1 MANTTWQVT
10 GDYFESCSCDYLC
23 PCVTSNLTVPGTK
36 GHCDFALVFHVDR
49 GRHGTLSL
57 DDLSF
62 VIVGH
67 APERMDKGNWKVALI
82 TDERATPQQREA
94 LVAIGSGQAGGPMA
108 GLAPLIGT
116 FLGVEAK
123 PIRFEKKGM
132 SRSVVVPGVLDEAI
146 EGVASVANPDEPL
159 YIDNTLHPANARL
172 ALAKAVRSHLH
183 LFGINWDDDSGR
195 NNGHFARFD
204 WKGE

>member
-116 FLGVEAK
+116 FPRRRGEAD
-123 PIRFEKKGM
+123 PFREKGDDTFGR
-132 SRSVVVPGVLDEAI
+132 RSGRARRGYRGRRQRRQCGRAALHRQHPPSCQCPPRTGESSAQPS
-146 EGVASVANPDEPL
+146 ASVR
-159 YIDNTLHPANARL
+159 HRL
-172 ALAKAVRSHLH
+172 
-183 LFGINWDDDSGR
+183 GR
-195 NNGHFARFD
+195 
-204 WKGE
+204 

>member
-1 MANTTWQVT
+1 VANTTWQVT
-10 GDYFESCSCDYLC
+10 GDYFESCSCDYLR
-23 PCVTSNLTVPGTK
+23 PCVTNNLTVPGTK
-36 GHCDFALVFHVDR
+36 GHCDFALVFHVDH
-49 GRHGTLSL
+49 GQHGTLSL

-82 TDERATPQQREA
+82 TDERATAQQREA

-116 FLGVEAK
+116 FLGVDAK

-132 SRSVVVPGVLDEAI
+132 TRSVPGRHGDELLS
-146 EGVASVANPDEPL
+146 ELGSCVAQ
-159 YIDNTLHPANARL
+159 AR
-172 ALAKAVRSHLH
+172 AAHVKTR
-183 LFGINWDDDSGR
+183 
-195 NNGHFARFD
+195 
-204 WKGE
+204 

>member
-1 MANTTWQVT
+1 
-10 GDYFESCSCDYLC
+10 
-23 PCVTSNLTVPGTK
+23 LTVPGTK
-36 GHCDFALVFHVDR
+36 GHCDFALVFHVDH
-49 GRHGTLSL
+49 GQHGTLSL

-82 TDERATPQQREA
+82 TDERATAQQREA

-116 FLGVEAK
+116 FLGVDAK

-132 SRSVVVPGVLDEAI
+132 TRSVPGRHGDELLS
-146 EGVASVANPDEPL
+146 ELGSCVAQ
-159 YIDNTLHPANARL
+159 AR
-172 ALAKAVRSHLH
+172 AAHVKTR
-183 LFGINWDDDSGR
+183 
-195 NNGHFARFD
+195 
-204 WKGE
+204 